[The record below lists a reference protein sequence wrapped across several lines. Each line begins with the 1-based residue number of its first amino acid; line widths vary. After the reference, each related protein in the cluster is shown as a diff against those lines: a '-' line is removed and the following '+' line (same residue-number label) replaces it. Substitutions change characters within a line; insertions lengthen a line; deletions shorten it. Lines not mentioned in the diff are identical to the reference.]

1 MSKEKFKCTKELL
14 EKAKNGDKE
23 AIAFLYENTKDIAY
37 KKAYSILKNHH
48 DAEDIAEDTFVKTLE
63 KLDTIKRPGE
73 FTSWISKVAEN
84 KAKDLIKKSKPTYMG
99 EDFEYST
106 DDPNS
111 DQSVLPEN
119 VAESNENIDLYKQLI
134 SKLTDNQRT
143 ALVLNRIEGRTFK
156 DIAEMLCCSES
167 TVKSRVHLGE
177 EKLKKEAE
185 KLKKKGYTLNG
196 MMPLDFFTYMS
207 NTLGVT
213 SSNISVI
220 LGSATTKSLSLKA
233 MVSVVTAIL
242 IAFGGLLSTNFLYG
256 TPEPKQNGL
265 TKPTT
270 TLSSTIETTALKSS
284 SQKETT
290 VIKTIATDKQTT
302 IPKKVVPQTVPIT
315 MATKN
320 YQVITK
326 VPSTTPRKNNDP
338 ETTFS
343 KAFSAYKNVLRK
355 YASEIKSSNNQSN
368 KGKSRQ
374 IVFADIL
381 GDDTPEMIFTED
393 DKFSDYI
400 TISIYTYDN
409 GECKK
414 IGFNLG
420 FDSMGE
426 YALRYYSDGESP
438 YFLYQKANKKNLY
451 IFVPNDDDDTP
462 LIKLSNNY
470 NKTKGRG
477 KEWENTVEFD
487 ELKINKKNIFSDSD
501 KLLLYNEGNSKK
513 YSKYCNSKNCESMS
527 FNKAM
532 KFVGKYNNDNK
543 DYSSIIG
550 TYFLVKNGNSDY
562 KIKINSSGG
571 FNFGIYSTVSSFTE
585 LDIKCNGVIK
595 KLKKVNDNKYTFYF
609 GDLSFHDGD
618 LFDKTKNSKSIINT
632 KDKVVFYAKGTL
644 PSEMDKNDYKAY
656 KSFFNDNDSPIKNN
670 IIILRNKS
678 RNMCEVYMKESPFID
693 VSNLFVQH
701 K

>member
-63 KLDTIKRPGE
+63 KIDTIKKPNE

-99 EDFEYST
+99 EDFEYTT

-111 DQSVLPEN
+111 DQSALPEN

-134 SKLTDNQRT
+134 SKLSDNQRT

-156 DIAEMLCCSES
+156 EIAEMLGCSES
-167 TVKSRVHLGE
+167 TVKSRVRLGE
-177 EKLKKEAE
+177 DKLKKEAE

-233 MVSVVTAIL
+233 MVSIVTAIL

-290 VIKTIATDKQTT
+290 VIKTIATDKQQTT
-302 IPKKVVPQTVPIT
+302 IPKRVVPQTVPIT

-326 VPSTTPRKNNDP
+326 VPSTTPKKNNDP

-355 YASEIKSSNNQSN
+355 YASEIKSRNNQSN

-374 IVFADIL
+374 VVFADIL
-381 GDDTPEMIFTED
+381 GDDTPEILLTIDNGE
-393 DKFSDYI
+393 
-400 TISIYTYDN
+400 TISLIIFTYDN

-414 IGFNLG
+414 IGFRDRNIMNEGNYTLG
-420 FDSMGE
+420 EYFDSDE
-426 YALRYYSDGESP
+426 ETP
-438 YFLYQKANKKNLY
+438 YFLYQKVNEKNLY
-451 IFVPNDDDDTP
+451 IFIPNDDDIP
-462 LIKLSNNY
+462 SLIKLSSNY
-470 NKTKGRG
+470 KKNPEARYLTFAYN
-477 KEWENTVEFD
+477 EYVVELD
-487 ELKINKKNIFSDSD
+487 ELKNNKKNIFSDSD

-513 YSKYCNSKNCESMS
+513 YSKYCNSKKCESMS
-527 FNKAM
+527 FNEAM
-532 KFVGKYNNDNK
+532 NFVGKYNNDNE
-543 DYSSIIG
+543 DYNSIIG
-550 TYFLVKNGNSDY
+550 TYHSIDGIHDY
-562 KIKINSSGG
+562 GMIINSSGG
-571 FNFGIYSTVSSFTE
+571 FYFMHAVGIGQSG
-585 LDIKCNGVIK
+585 NGVIK
-595 KLKKVNDNKYTFYF
+595 KLKKVNNKKYTFYF
-609 GDLSFHDGD
+609 SDLS
-618 LFDKTKNSKSIINT
+618 LNSGFVPDVFNA
-632 KDKVVFYAKGTL
+632 KVKKVFYAKGTL
-644 PSEMDKNDYKAY
+644 PSEMDKNDCKAY
-656 KSFFNDNDSPIKNN
+656 KSFFNDNDSPIKNS

-678 RNMCEVYMKESPFID
+678 RDMCEIYMKK
-693 VSNLFVQH
+693 N
-701 K
+701 

>member
-23 AIAFLYENTKDIAY
+23 AIALIYENTKDIAY

-73 FTSWISKVAEN
+73 FTSWINKVAEN
-84 KAKDLIKKSKPTYMG
+84 KVKDLIKKSKPTYMG
-99 EDFEYST
+99 ENFEYST

-156 DIAEMLCCSES
+156 EIAEMLGRSES

-233 MVSVVTAIL
+233 MVSIVTAIL

-270 TLSSTIETTALKSS
+270 TPSSTIETTALKSS

-326 VPSTTPRKNNDP
+326 VPSTTPKKNNDP

-355 YASEIKSSNNQSN
+355 YASEIKSRNNQSN
-368 KGKSRQ
+368 KGKSGQ

-381 GDDTPEMIFTED
+381 GDDTPEMILTKDNKNLE
-393 DKFSDYI
+393 SI
-400 TISIYTYDN
+400 TLSIYTYDN
-409 GECKK
+409 GECKQ
-414 IGFNLG
+414 IGFRHG
-420 FDSMGE
+420 KFVGTGE
-426 YALRYYSDGESP
+426 YILRYYFVSDEESPYFESP
-438 YFLYQKANKKNLY
+438 YFLYQKANEKNLY
-451 IFVPNDDDDTP
+451 IFIPNDDTP

-470 NKTKGRG
+470 NKTEIDPDTKR
-477 KEWENTVEFD
+477 WENTVEFD
-487 ELKINKKNIFSDSD
+487 VLKNNKKNIFNDRD
-501 KLLLYNEGNSKK
+501 KLLIYDEGNSKK

-562 KIKINSSGG
+562 KIKINSNGG
-571 FNFGIYSTVSSFTE
+571 FNFGIYSTESSFTI

-595 KLKKVNDNKYTFYF
+595 KLNKVNDKKCTFYF
-609 GDLSFHDGD
+609 SDLSFCDGGS
-618 LFDKTKNSKSIINT
+618 FNKAKNSKSIINT
-632 KDKVVFYAKGTL
+632 KDKVVFYTKGTL
-644 PSEMDKNDYKAY
+644 PSEMDKNDCKAY
-656 KSFFNDNDSPIKNN
+656 KSFFDDNDSPIKYS

-678 RNMCEVYMKESPFID
+678 RNMCEVYIKE
-693 VSNLFVQH
+693 N
-701 K
+701 

>member
-23 AIAFLYENTKDIAY
+23 AIALIYENTKDIAY

-63 KLDTIKRPGE
+63 KLDTIKKPNE

-99 EDFEYST
+99 EDFEYTT

-111 DQSVLPEN
+111 DQSALPEN

-134 SKLTDNQRT
+134 SKLSDNQRT

-156 DIAEMLCCSES
+156 EIAEMLCCSES

-177 EKLKKEAE
+177 DKLKKEAE

-220 LGSATTKSLSLKA
+220 LGSETTKSLSLKA

-290 VIKTIATDKQTT
+290 VIKTRATDEQQTT

-326 VPSTTPRKNNDP
+326 VPSTTPKKNNDP
-338 ETTFS
+338 ETNFS

-355 YASEIKSSNNQSN
+355 YASEIKSRNNQSN

-374 IVFADIL
+374 VVFADIL
-381 GDDTPEMIFTED
+381 GDDTPEMIFTKY
-393 DKFSDYI
+393 DKLLADI
-400 TISIYTYDN
+400 IPSIYTYDN
-409 GECKK
+409 GECKQIELK
-414 IGFNLG
+414 ARSSIG
-420 FDSMGE
+420 S
-426 YALRYYSDGESP
+426 RYYFWFDVEDP
-438 YFLYQKANKKNLY
+438 YFLYQKANEKNLY
-451 IFVPNDDDDTP
+451 IFMANPNYDYP
-462 LIKLSNNY
+462 IIKLSNNY
-470 NKTKGRG
+470 NKTEVNQDPERWG
-477 KEWENTVEFD
+477 NTVEYD

-501 KLLLYNEGNSKK
+501 KLLLYDEGNSKK
-513 YSKYCNSKNCESMS
+513 YSKYCNSKKCEGMS
-527 FNKAM
+527 FNEAM
-532 KFVGKYNNDNK
+532 KFVGKYNKDNE

-550 TYFLVKNGNSDY
+550 TYKYKENPLVIDE
-562 KIKINSSGG
+562 IKINSSGG
-571 FNFGIYSTVSSFTE
+571 FNCEIYGTESPFTE
-585 LDIKCNGVIK
+585 LDNTCNGVIK

-609 GDLSFHDGD
+609 SDLSFFDKG
-618 LFDKTKNSKSIINT
+618 LFDKTKKSIINT

-644 PSEMDKNDYKAY
+644 PSEMDKNDCKAY

-678 RNMCEVYMKESPFID
+678 RNRCEIYIKE
-693 VSNLFVQH
+693 N
-701 K
+701 

>member
-23 AIAFLYENTKDIAY
+23 AIALIYENTKDIAY

-48 DAEDIAEDTFVKTLE
+48 DAEDIAEDAFVKTLE
-63 KLDTIKRPGE
+63 KIDTIKKPNE

-99 EDFEYST
+99 EDFEYTT

-111 DQSVLPEN
+111 DQSALPEN

-134 SKLTDNQRT
+134 SKLSDNQRT

-156 DIAEMLCCSES
+156 EIAEMLCCSES
-167 TVKSRVHLGE
+167 TVKSRVRLGE
-177 EKLKKEAE
+177 DKLKKEAE

-233 MVSVVTAIL
+233 MVSIVTAIL

-290 VIKTIATDKQTT
+290 VIKTTATDEQQTT

-326 VPSTTPRKNNDP
+326 VPSTTPKKNNNP

-355 YASEIKSSNNQSN
+355 YASEIKSSNDWSN
-368 KGKSRQ
+368 KAGQ

-381 GDDTPEMIFTED
+381 GDDTPEMILTRY
-393 DKFSDYI
+393 DKI
-400 TISIYTYDN
+400 LAGIIPSIYTYDN
-409 GECKK
+409 GECKQIELK
-414 IGFNLG
+414 SRSIIG
-420 FDSMGE
+420 S
-426 YALRYYSDGESP
+426 RYYFCFEEEDP
-438 YFLYQKANKKNLY
+438 YFLYQKANEKNLY
-451 IFVPNDDDDTP
+451 IFMPNHNYP
-462 LIKLSNNY
+462 IIKLSNNY
-470 NKTKGRG
+470 NKTEVNPDPERWG
-477 KEWENTVEFD
+477 NTVEYD
-487 ELKINKKNIFSDSD
+487 EVKNNKKNIFSDSD
-501 KLLLYNEGNSKK
+501 KLLLYDEGDSKK
-513 YSKYCNSKNCESMS
+513 YSKYCNSKKCESMS
-527 FNKAM
+527 FNEAM

-550 TYFLVKNGNSDY
+550 TYKCKKSDLAIDE
-562 KIKINSSGG
+562 IKINSSGG
-571 FNFGIYSTVSSFTE
+571 FNCEIYGTE
-585 LDIKCNGVIK
+585 LTLNDNTCNGVIK

-609 GDLSFHDGD
+609 SNLSFFDYGS
-618 LFDKTKNSKSIINT
+618 FDKTKKSIINT

-644 PSEMDKNDYKAY
+644 PSEMDKNDCKAY

-678 RNMCEVYMKESPFID
+678 RDMCEIYMKK
-693 VSNLFVQH
+693 N
-701 K
+701 

>member
-23 AIAFLYENTKDIAY
+23 AIALIYKNTKDIAY

-48 DAEDIAEDTFVKTLE
+48 DAEDIAEDAFVKTLE
-63 KLDTIKRPGE
+63 KIDTIKKPNE

-99 EDFEYST
+99 EDFEYTT

-111 DQSVLPEN
+111 DQSALPEN

-156 DIAEMLCCSES
+156 DIAEMLGCSES
-167 TVKSRVHLGE
+167 TVKSRVRLGE
-177 EKLKKEAE
+177 DKLKKEAE

-233 MVSVVTAIL
+233 MVSIVTAIL

-270 TLSSTIETTALKSS
+270 TFSSTIETTALKSS

-290 VIKTIATDKQTT
+290 VIKTIATDEQQTT

-326 VPSTTPRKNNDP
+326 VPSTTPKKNNNP

-355 YASEIKSSNNQSN
+355 YASEIKSRNNRSN
-368 KGKSRQ
+368 KAGQ

-381 GDDTPEMIFTED
+381 GDDTPEMILTRY
-393 DKFSDYI
+393 DKLLAGI
-400 TISIYTYDN
+400 IPSIYTYDN
-409 GECKK
+409 GECKQ
-414 IGFNLG
+414 IGFRPRGSMSIGVYIYLG
-420 FDSMGE
+420 
-426 YALRYYSDGESP
+426 AYSNRKNP
-438 YFLYQKANKKNLY
+438 YFLYQKENEKNLY
-451 IFVPNDDDDTP
+451 IFVPDNYI
-462 LIKLSNNY
+462 IKLSNNY
-470 NKTKGRG
+470 NKT
-477 KEWENTVEFD
+477 EVNPDPEPAICENTVEFD

-501 KLLLYNEGNSKK
+501 KLLLYDEGDSKK
-513 YSKYCNSKNCESMS
+513 YSEYCNSKKCESMS
-527 FNKAM
+527 FNEAM
-532 KFVGKYNNDNK
+532 KFVGKYNKDNE

-550 TYFLVKNGNSDY
+550 TYKHKENPLVID

-571 FNFGIYSTVSSFTE
+571 FNFEIYRKFS
-585 LDIKCNGVIK
+585 LDIIRCNGVIK
-595 KLKKVNDNKYTFYF
+595 KLKKVNDKKYTFYF
-609 GDLSFHDGD
+609 GDLSFCDD
-618 LFDKTKNSKSIINT
+618 RSFDKTQYSASIINT

-644 PSEMDKNDYKAY
+644 PSEMDKNDCKAY

-678 RNMCEVYMKESPFID
+678 RDMCEVYIKE
-693 VSNLFVQH
+693 N
-701 K
+701 

>member
-23 AIAFLYENTKDIAY
+23 AIALIYENTKDIAY

-63 KLDTIKRPGE
+63 KIDTIKKPNE

-84 KAKDLIKKSKPTYMG
+84 KAKDSIKKSKPTYMG
-99 EDFEYST
+99 EDFEYTT

-111 DQSVLPEN
+111 YQSVLPEN

-156 DIAEMLCCSES
+156 EIAEMLGCSEN
-167 TVKSRVHLGE
+167 TVKSRVRLGE

-233 MVSVVTAIL
+233 MVSIVTAIL

-302 IPKKVVPQTVPIT
+302 IPKRVVPQTVPIT

-326 VPSTTPRKNNDP
+326 VPSTTPKKNNDP

-368 KGKSRQ
+368 KGKSGQ
-374 IVFADIL
+374 VVFADIL
-381 GDDTPEMIFTED
+381 GDDTPEMLLTKD
-393 DKFSDYI
+393 DKDRESI
-400 TISIYTYDN
+400 TLSIYTYDN
-409 GECKK
+409 GECKQ
-414 IGFNLG
+414 IGFRPRG
-420 FDSMGE
+420 IMSIGVYTF
-426 YALRYYSDGESP
+426 LRDYSNGKSP
-438 YFLYQKANKKNLY
+438 YFLYQKENEKNLY
-451 IFVPNDDDDTP
+451 IFMPDYYSHI
-462 LIKLSNNY
+462 IKLSNNY
-470 NKTKGRG
+470 NKTEVNQDQKR
-477 KEWENTVEFD
+477 WENTVEFD

-501 KLLLYNEGNSKK
+501 KLLLYDEGDSKK
-513 YSKYCNSKNCESMS
+513 YSKYCNSKKCESMS

-532 KFVGKYNNDNK
+532 KFVGKYNNDNE

-550 TYFLVKNGNSDY
+550 TYKCKKSDFAIDE
-562 KIKINSSGG
+562 IKINSSGG
-571 FNFGIYSTVSSFTE
+571 FNCEIYNTE
-585 LDIKCNGVIK
+585 LSFNELDDTCNGVIK
-595 KLKKVNDNKYTFYF
+595 KLNKVNDKKCTFYF
-609 GDLSFHDGD
+609 SDLSF
-618 LFDKTKNSKSIINT
+618 FDEGSFNKTKNSKSIINT

-678 RNMCEVYMKESPFID
+678 RDMCEIYMKK
-693 VSNLFVQH
+693 N
-701 K
+701 

>member
-63 KLDTIKRPGE
+63 KIDTIKKPNE
-73 FTSWISKVAEN
+73 FTSWINKVAEN

-99 EDFEYST
+99 ENFEYST

-156 DIAEMLCCSES
+156 DIAEMLGCSEN
-167 TVKSRVHLGE
+167 TVKSRVRLGE

-233 MVSVVTAIL
+233 MVSIVTAIL

-270 TLSSTIETTALKSS
+270 TLSSTIETTVLKSS

-290 VIKTIATDKQTT
+290 VIKTIATDEQQTT
-302 IPKKVVPQTVPIT
+302 IPKRVVPQTVPIT

-326 VPSTTPRKNNDP
+326 VPSTTPKKNNDP

-355 YASEIKSSNNQSN
+355 YAYEIKSRNNQSN

-374 IVFADIL
+374 VVFADIL

-393 DKFSDYI
+393 YKYSAAI
-400 TISIYTYDN
+400 ILRIYTYDN
-409 GECKK
+409 GECKQIFFRSRGK
-414 IGFNLG
+414 MNISDLIFLRHYSIGK
-420 FDSMGE
+420 
-426 YALRYYSDGESP
+426 SP
-438 YFLYQKANKKNLY
+438 YFLYQKENEKNLY
-451 IFVPNDDDDTP
+451 IFVPDNYI
-462 LIKLSNNY
+462 IKLSNNY
-470 NKTKGRG
+470 NKTEVDQDLER
-477 KEWENTVEFD
+477 WENTVEVDELVD

-501 KLLLYNEGNSKK
+501 KLLLYDEGDSKK
-513 YSKYCNSKNCESMS
+513 YSKYCNSKKCEGMS
-527 FNKAM
+527 FNEAM
-532 KFVGKYNNDNK
+532 KFVGKYNKDNE

-550 TYFLVKNGNSDY
+550 TYKRIENPFAID
-562 KIKINSSGG
+562 KIKIDSSGG
-571 FNFGIYSTVSSFTE
+571 FNFEIYRTSYR
-585 LDIKCNGVIK
+585 CNGVIK

-609 GDLSFHDGD
+609 SDLSFFDGD
-618 LFDKTKNSKSIINT
+618 LPDDTIKSWSIINT

-644 PSEMDKNDYKAY
+644 PSEMDKNDCKAY

-678 RNMCEVYMKESPFID
+678 RDMCEIYMKK
-693 VSNLFVQH
+693 N
-701 K
+701 

>member
-23 AIAFLYENTKDIAY
+23 AIALIYKNTKDIAY

-99 EDFEYST
+99 ENFEYST

-111 DQSVLPEN
+111 DQSALPEN

-156 DIAEMLCCSES
+156 DIAEMLGCSEN
-167 TVKSRVHLGE
+167 TVKSRVRLGE
-177 EKLKKEAE
+177 DKLKKEAE
-185 KLKKKGYTLNG
+185 KLKKMGYTLNG

-207 NTLGVT
+207 NALGVT

-233 MVSVVTAIL
+233 MVSIVTAIL
-242 IAFGGLLSTNFLYG
+242 IAFVGLLSTNFLYG

-290 VIKTIATDKQTT
+290 VIKTTATDEQQTT

-343 KAFSAYKNVLRK
+343 KAFSAYKNVLKK

-368 KGKSRQ
+368 KGKSGQ

-381 GDDTPEMIFTED
+381 GDDTPEMLLTKD
-393 DKFSDYI
+393 DKDRESI
-400 TISIYTYDN
+400 TLSIYTYDN

-414 IGFNLG
+414 IGFTYKGLMNT
-420 FDSMGE
+420 GE
-426 YALRYYSDGESP
+426 YTLRHYPDGESP
-438 YFLYQKANKKNLY
+438 YFLYQKANKKNLF
-451 IFVPNDDDDTP
+451 IFIPNDDNTP

-470 NKTKGRG
+470 NKTIINIKR
-477 KEWENTVEFD
+477 WENTVEFD
-487 ELKINKKNIFSDSD
+487 ELKNNKKNILNDSD

-513 YSKYCNSKNCESMS
+513 YSKYCNSKKCESMS
-527 FNKAM
+527 FNEAM
-532 KFVGKYNNDNK
+532 KFVGKYNNDNE

-550 TYFLVKNGNSDY
+550 AYKCKKSDLAID
-562 KIKINSSGG
+562 KMKINSSGG
-571 FNFGIYSTVSSFTE
+571 FNCEIYSTESSFTE
-585 LDIKCNGVIK
+585 LDDTCNGVIK

-609 GDLSFHDGD
+609 GDLSFYDGGS
-618 LFDKTKNSKSIINT
+618 FNKTKNSKSIINT

-656 KSFFNDNDSPIKNN
+656 KSSFNDNNSPIKNN

-678 RNMCEVYMKESPFID
+678 RNMCEVYMKE
-693 VSNLFVQH
+693 N
-701 K
+701 

>member
-63 KLDTIKRPGE
+63 KIDTIKKPNE

-99 EDFEYST
+99 ENFEYST

-111 DQSVLPEN
+111 DQSALPEN

-134 SKLTDNQRT
+134 SKLSDNQRT

-156 DIAEMLCCSES
+156 EIAEMLCCSES
-167 TVKSRVHLGE
+167 TVKSRVRLGE
-177 EKLKKEAE
+177 DKLKKEAE

-233 MVSVVTAIL
+233 MVSIVTAIL

-290 VIKTIATDKQTT
+290 VIKTIATDEQQTT

-326 VPSTTPRKNNDP
+326 VPSTTPKKNNDP
-338 ETTFS
+338 ETNFS
-343 KAFSAYKNVLRK
+343 KVFSAYKNVLRK
-355 YASEIKSSNNQSN
+355 YASEIKSRNNQSN
-368 KGKSRQ
+368 KGKSGQ

-381 GDDTPEMIFTED
+381 GDDTPEMILTKD
-393 DKFSDYI
+393 DKYKDSI
-400 TISIYTYDN
+400 TLSIYTYDN

-414 IGFNLG
+414 IGFSYRGLMNT
-420 FDSMGE
+420 GE
-426 YALRYYSDGESP
+426 YTLRDYSNGKSP
-438 YFLYQKANKKNLY
+438 YFLYQKANEKNLY
-451 IFVPNDDDDTP
+451 IFIPNATSP

-470 NKTKGRG
+470 NKTEVNQDPER
-477 KEWENTVEFD
+477 WENTVEFD
-487 ELKINKKNIFSDSD
+487 ELKNNKKNIFSDSD
-501 KLLLYNEGNSKK
+501 KILLYNEGNSKK
-513 YSKYCNSKNCESMS
+513 YSKYCNSKKCESMS

-532 KFVGKYNNDNK
+532 KFVGKYNNDNE
-543 DYSSIIG
+543 DYNSIIG
-550 TYFLVKNGNSDY
+550 TYLIVKLIDRDY
-562 KIKINSSGG
+562 KIEINSSGG
-571 FNFGIYSTVSSFTE
+571 FNCEINGVALSYFTE
-585 LDIKCNGVIK
+585 IDIDCHGVIK
-595 KLKKVNDNKYTFYF
+595 KLNKVNDKKCTFYF
-609 GDLSFHDGD
+609 SDLSFFDGHS
-618 LFDKTKNSKSIINT
+618 FNNTKNSKSIINT

-644 PSEMDKNDYKAY
+644 PSEMDKNDYKVY

-678 RNMCEVYMKESPFID
+678 RDMCEIYMKK
-693 VSNLFVQH
+693 N
-701 K
+701 

>member
-23 AIAFLYENTKDIAY
+23 AIALIYENTKDIAY

-63 KLDTIKRPGE
+63 KIDTIKKPNE

-84 KAKDLIKKSKPTYMG
+84 KAKDSIKKSKPTYMG
-99 EDFEYST
+99 EDFEYTT

-111 DQSVLPEN
+111 YQSVLPEN

-156 DIAEMLCCSES
+156 DIAEMLGCSEN
-167 TVKSRVHLGE
+167 TVKSRVRLGE

-233 MVSVVTAIL
+233 MVSIVTAIL

-326 VPSTTPRKNNDP
+326 VPSTTPKKNNDP

-381 GDDTPEMIFTED
+381 GDDTPEMLLTKD
-393 DKFSDYI
+393 DKYNYSI
-400 TISIYTYDN
+400 ILRIYTYDN
-409 GECKK
+409 GECKQ
-414 IGFNLG
+414 IGFRPRG
-420 FDSMGE
+420 IMDIGE
-426 YALRYYSDGESP
+426 NTFLRDYSNGKSP
-438 YFLYQKANKKNLY
+438 YFLYQKANEKNLY
-451 IFVPNDDDDTP
+451 IFMPDYYSHI
-462 LIKLSNNY
+462 IKLSNNY
-470 NKTKGRG
+470 NKTEVNQDQKR
-477 KEWENTVEFD
+477 WEITVEFD

-501 KLLLYNEGNSKK
+501 KLLLYDEGDSKK
-513 YSKYCNSKNCESMS
+513 YSKYCNSKKCEGMS
-527 FNKAM
+527 FNEAM
-532 KFVGKYNNDNK
+532 KFVGKYNKDNE

-550 TYFLVKNGNSDY
+550 TYKRIENPFVID
-562 KIKINSSGG
+562 KIKIDSSGG
-571 FNFGIYSTVSSFTE
+571 FNFEIYRKSYR
-585 LDIKCNGVIK
+585 CNGVIK

-609 GDLSFHDGD
+609 GDLSFFDGD
-618 LFDKTKNSKSIINT
+618 LPDDTIKSWSIINT

-644 PSEMDKNDYKAY
+644 PSEMDKNDCKAY

-678 RNMCEVYMKESPFID
+678 RNRCEIYMKK
-693 VSNLFVQH
+693 N
-701 K
+701 

>member
-23 AIAFLYENTKDIAY
+23 AIALIYENTKDIAY

-48 DAEDIAEDTFVKTLE
+48 DAEDIAEDAFVKTLE
-63 KLDTIKRPGE
+63 KIDTIKKPNE
-73 FTSWISKVAEN
+73 FTSWINKVAEN

-99 EDFEYST
+99 EDFEYTT

-111 DQSVLPEN
+111 DQSALPEN

-134 SKLTDNQRT
+134 SKLSDNQRT

-156 DIAEMLCCSES
+156 EIAEMLCCSES
-167 TVKSRVHLGE
+167 TVKSRVRLGE
-177 EKLKKEAE
+177 DKLKKEAE

-233 MVSVVTAIL
+233 MVSIVTAIL
-242 IAFGGLLSTNFLYG
+242 IAFSGLLSTNFLYG

-290 VIKTIATDKQTT
+290 VIKTIATDEQQTT
-302 IPKKVVPQTVPIT
+302 IPKRVVPQTVPIT

-326 VPSTTPRKNNDP
+326 VPSTTPKKNNNP

-355 YASEIKSSNNQSN
+355 YASEIKSSLNWSNND
-368 KGKSRQ
+368 KTGQ
-374 IVFADIL
+374 IVFTDIL
-381 GDDTPEMIFTED
+381 GDDTPEMLLTMENHMNLILTL
-393 DKFSDYI
+393 
-400 TISIYTYDN
+400 SIYTYDN

-414 IGFNLG
+414 IGFSNMG
-420 FDSMGE
+420 RMRHIRGE
-426 YALRYYSDGESP
+426 YILRYPVKESP
-438 YFLYQKANKKNLY
+438 YFLYQKSNEKNLY
-451 IFVPNDDDDTP
+451 IFTPNANATSP

-470 NKTKGRG
+470 KKNPEARDISSAYN
-477 KEWENTVEFD
+477 ENAVEVD
-487 ELKINKKNIFSDSD
+487 ELKNNKKNIFSDSD
-501 KLLLYNEGNSKK
+501 KLLFYNEGNSKK
-513 YSKYCNSKNCESMS
+513 YSKYCNSKKCESMS
-527 FNKAM
+527 FNEAM
-532 KFVGKYNNDNK
+532 NFVGKYNNDNE

-550 TYFLVKNGNSDY
+550 NYYLVLNDLPCY
-562 KIKINSSGG
+562 KIKINSSAG
-571 FNFGIYSTVSSFTE
+571 FVGMLIDSSFREGNYT
-585 LDIKCNGVIK
+585 LGDLRVNGVIK

-609 GDLSFHDGD
+609 GDLSFYDSGS
-618 LFDKTKNSKSIINT
+618 FNKTKNSKSIFNT

-656 KSFFNDNDSPIKNN
+656 KSSFNDNNSPIKNN

-678 RNMCEVYMKESPFID
+678 RNMCEVYIKE
-693 VSNLFVQH
+693 N
-701 K
+701 

>member
-23 AIAFLYENTKDIAY
+23 AIAFLYENTKNIAY

-73 FTSWISKVAEN
+73 FTSWINKVAEN

-99 EDFEYST
+99 EDFEYTT

-156 DIAEMLCCSES
+156 EIAEMLGRSES

-233 MVSVVTAIL
+233 MVSIVTAIL

-270 TLSSTIETTALKSS
+270 TPSSTIETTALKSS

-326 VPSTTPRKNNDP
+326 VPSTTPKKNNDP

-355 YASEIKSSNNQSN
+355 YASEIKSRNNQSN
-368 KGKSRQ
+368 KGKSGQ

-381 GDDTPEMIFTED
+381 GDDTPEMILTKDNKNLE
-393 DKFSDYI
+393 SI
-400 TISIYTYDN
+400 TLSIYTYDN
-409 GECKK
+409 GECKQ
-414 IGFNLG
+414 IGFRHG
-420 FDSMGE
+420 KFVGTGE
-426 YALRYYSDGESP
+426 YILRYYFVSDEESPYFESP
-438 YFLYQKANKKNLY
+438 YFLYQKANEKNLY
-451 IFVPNDDDDTP
+451 IFIPNDDTP

-470 NKTKGRG
+470 NKAEIDPDTKR
-477 KEWENTVEFD
+477 WENTVEFD
-487 ELKINKKNIFSDSD
+487 VLKNNKKNIFNDRD
-501 KLLLYNEGNSKK
+501 KLLIYDEGNSKK

-571 FNFGIYSTVSSFTE
+571 FNFGIYSTESSFTI

-595 KLKKVNDNKYTFYF
+595 KLNKVNDKKCTFYF
-609 GDLSFHDGD
+609 SDLSFCDEGS
-618 LFDKTKNSKSIINT
+618 FNKTKNSKSIINT

-656 KSFFNDNDSPIKNN
+656 KSFFNDNDSPIKNS

-678 RNMCEVYMKESPFID
+678 RDMCEVYIKE
-693 VSNLFVQH
+693 N
-701 K
+701 

>member
-23 AIAFLYENTKDIAY
+23 AIALIYENTKDIAY

-63 KLDTIKRPGE
+63 KIDTIKKPNE

-99 EDFEYST
+99 EDFEYTT

-111 DQSVLPEN
+111 DQSALPEN

-156 DIAEMLCCSES
+156 EIAEMLGCSES
-167 TVKSRVHLGE
+167 TVKSRVRLGE
-177 EKLKKEAE
+177 DKLKKEAE

-207 NTLGVT
+207 NALGVT

-233 MVSVVTAIL
+233 MVSIVTAIL
-242 IAFGGLLSTNFLYG
+242 IAFSGLLSTNFLYG

-270 TLSSTIETTALKSS
+270 TFSSTIETTALKSS

-290 VIKTIATDKQTT
+290 VIKTTATDEQQTT

-326 VPSTTPRKNNDP
+326 VPSTTPKKNNDP
-338 ETTFS
+338 ETNFS

-355 YASEIKSSNNQSN
+355 YAFAIKDYN
-368 KGKSRQ
+368 KQVNGDNLRQ
-374 IVFADIL
+374 ISFVDIL
-381 GDDTPEMIFTED
+381 GDDTPELLFVTKD
-393 DKFSDYI
+393 DNENAAIPVSL
-400 TISIYTYDN
+400 SIYTYDN

-414 IGFNLG
+414 LSCNALYFYQSEEKMGKNLCI
-420 FDSMGE
+420 
-426 YALRYYSDGESP
+426 
-438 YFLYQKANKKNLY
+438 LYQKANEKNLY
-451 IFVPNDDDDTP
+451 IFTCDYNGNEGTLQRLSTSYDNKNRIKYKT
-462 LIKLSNNY
+462 LIYKDAITQYEIDSKDVDKAKYEKFKRNSL
-470 NKTKGRG
+470 
-477 KEWENTVEFD
+477 E
-487 ELKINKKNIFSDSD
+487 KID
-501 KLLLYNEGNSKK
+501 KLLLYSNKNYEN
-513 YSKYCNSKNCESMS
+513 YSKYCNPTKCIGISYNKAIKYINHYNKINEDFSKIAGTYNSKN
-527 FNKAM
+527 NK
-532 KFVGKYNNDNK
+532 KFANIIRIDGSGAFRSDVYYNTEQKNLYYRCK
-543 DYSSIIG
+543 C
-550 TYFLVKNGNSDY
+550 LVENY
-562 KIKINSSGG
+562 KK
-571 FNFGIYSTVSSFTE
+571 E
-585 LDIKCNGVIK
+585 
-595 KLKKVNDNKYTFYF
+595 NDNKYTFYLKNITILNGGRIETDNKSRGVF
-609 GDLSFHDGD
+609 
-618 LFDKTKNSKSIINT
+618 NSKN
-632 KDKVVFYAKGTL
+632 KVVFYAKGTL
-644 PSEMDKNDYKAY
+644 PSEMDKNDCKVY
-656 KSFFNDNDSPIKNN
+656 KSFFDDNDSPIKYS

-678 RNMCEVYMKESPFID
+678 RNMCEVYIKE
-693 VSNLFVQH
+693 N
-701 K
+701 

>member
-23 AIAFLYENTKDIAY
+23 AIALIYENTKDIAY

-48 DAEDIAEDTFVKTLE
+48 DAEDIAEDAFVKTLE
-63 KLDTIKRPGE
+63 KIDTIKKPNE

-99 EDFEYST
+99 EDFEYTT

-111 DQSVLPEN
+111 DQSALPEN

-156 DIAEMLCCSES
+156 EIAEMLGRSES

-233 MVSVVTAIL
+233 MVSIVTAIL

-270 TLSSTIETTALKSS
+270 TPSSTIETTALKSS

-326 VPSTTPRKNNDP
+326 VPSTTPKKNNDP

-355 YASEIKSSNNQSN
+355 YASEIKSRNNQSN
-368 KGKSRQ
+368 KGKSGQ

-381 GDDTPEMIFTED
+381 GDDTPEMILTKD
-393 DKFSDYI
+393 NKNLKSI
-400 TISIYTYDN
+400 TLSIYTYDN
-409 GECKK
+409 GECKQ
-414 IGFNLG
+414 IGFRHG
-420 FDSMGE
+420 KFVGTGE
-426 YALRYYSDGESP
+426 YILRYYFVSDEESPYFESP
-438 YFLYQKANKKNLY
+438 YFLYQKANEKNLY
-451 IFVPNDDDDTP
+451 IFIPNDDTP

-470 NKTKGRG
+470 NKTEIDPDTKR
-477 KEWENTVEFD
+477 WENTVEFD
-487 ELKINKKNIFSDSD
+487 VLKNNKKNIFNDRD
-501 KLLLYNEGNSKK
+501 KLLIYDEGNSKK

-562 KIKINSSGG
+562 KIKINSNGG
-571 FNFGIYSTVSSFTE
+571 FNFGIYSTESSFTI

-595 KLKKVNDNKYTFYF
+595 KLNKVNDKKCTFYF
-609 GDLSFHDGD
+609 SDLSFCDGGS
-618 LFDKTKNSKSIINT
+618 FNKAKNSKSIINT
-632 KDKVVFYAKGTL
+632 KDKVVFYTKGTL
-644 PSEMDKNDYKAY
+644 PSEMDKNDCKVY
-656 KSFFNDNDSPIKNN
+656 KSFFDDNDSPIKYS

-678 RNMCEVYMKESPFID
+678 RNMCEVYIKE
-693 VSNLFVQH
+693 N
-701 K
+701 

>member
-23 AIAFLYENTKDIAY
+23 AIAFLYENTKNIAY

-63 KLDTIKRPGE
+63 KLDTIKKPNE

-99 EDFEYST
+99 ENFEYST

-156 DIAEMLCCSES
+156 DIAEMLGCSES
-167 TVKSRVHLGE
+167 TVKSRVRLGE

-233 MVSVVTAIL
+233 MVSIVTAIL

-290 VIKTIATDKQTT
+290 VIKTIATDEQQTT

-326 VPSTTPRKNNDP
+326 VPSTTPKKNNDP

-381 GDDTPEMIFTED
+381 GDDTPEMVFTED
-393 DKFSDYI
+393 DKYRESI
-400 TISIYTYDN
+400 ILRIYTYDN
-409 GECKK
+409 GECKQ
-414 IGFNLG
+414 IGFRDRG
-420 FDSMGE
+420 DMDTGE
-426 YALRYYSDGESP
+426 FIHLRYYSIGKSP
-438 YFLYQKANKKNLY
+438 YFLYQKENEKNLY
-451 IFVPNDDDDTP
+451 IFMPDYYSHI
-462 LIKLSNNY
+462 IKLSNNY
-470 NKTKGRG
+470 NKTEVNQDQKR
-477 KEWENTVEFD
+477 WEITVEFD

-501 KLLLYNEGNSKK
+501 KLLLYDEGDSKK
-513 YSKYCNSKNCESMS
+513 YSKYCNSKKCEGMS
-527 FNKAM
+527 FNEAM
-532 KFVGKYNNDNK
+532 KFVGKYNKDNE

-550 TYFLVKNGNSDY
+550 TYKHKENPLVID
-562 KIKINSSGG
+562 KIKIDSSGG
-571 FNFGIYSTVSSFTE
+571 FNFEIYRKSYYEV
-585 LDIKCNGVIK
+585 LDTIRCNGVIK
-595 KLKKVNDNKYTFYF
+595 KLNKVNDKKCTFYF
-609 GDLSFHDGD
+609 SDLSFFDGD
-618 LFDKTKNSKSIINT
+618 SFNKTKNSKSIINT

-678 RNMCEVYMKESPFID
+678 RDMCEIYMKK
-693 VSNLFVQH
+693 N
-701 K
+701 